1 MCAKSRE
8 AFNWRRSGLAFSTSR
23 TSLGKCRRE
32 RGNFV
37 LGDREL
43 HFDEYVAILKRRMWW
58 IIVPTI
64 LVPTLVYVGSL
75 LIPNRYTSMTLVL
88 VEQQKVPDNFVKP
101 VVTEE
106 LNQRLATMQE
116 QILSRTRLQPLIE
129 RFDLFPN
136 EIGKIPMED
145 LVDEMRKLISVTGVR
160 ADFGTR
166 TGGLPG
172 FYISFS
178 ARDPHLAQQVCS
190 EITSMFMQENLL
202 AREQSAQGTTDFL
215 SSQLDDAKRKLDDQD
230 AKLAAFKQR
239 YIGQLPEQEQT
250 NLSVLGSLN
259 TQLDGINQALA
270 RAQQDKAFAESLLSD
285 RLAAGTSAA
294 AGEDPQDLQKKLSD
308 LESQLS
314 LLEARYTSDYPDVTK
329 TKSEIA
335 ELKKKLDNKPA
346 AEPTKDTD
354 KSTQLEPP
362 EVRQLR
368 SQIHQLD
375 DLKLEKAKEQERL
388 QQQIRAYQSRVQMS
402 PVVEEQYKALTRDH
416 QSALSFYD
424 ELLAKKTQ
432 SAMATDL
439 EKRQQGEQFKVMD
452 APNLPEKP
460 TWPDREKF
468 ALAGVAGGL
477 GLGFGLAFF
486 FEMRDKTLRTDE
498 DVLFYL
504 KLPVLTE
511 IPTVSTDR
519 NGKVTKD
526 KGSTEKALR
535 SSQDKVKP

>member
-1 MCAKSRE
+1 M
-8 AFNWRRSGLAFSTSR
+8 F
-23 TSLGKCRRE
+23 
-32 RGNFV
+32 
-37 LGDREL
+37 GDRDL
-43 HFDEYVAILKRRMWW
+43 NFDQYLAILKRRVWW
-58 IIVPTI
+58 IVLSTA
-64 LVPTLVYVGSL
+64 LVPLLVYLGSL
-75 LIPNRYTSMTLVL
+75 LIANQYTSQTLVL

-106 LNQRLATMQE
+106 LNERLATMQE

-129 RFDLFPN
+129 RFQLFPSDM
-136 EIGKIPMED
+136 GKVPMED
-145 LVDEMRKLISVTGVR
+145 LVDRMRKLISVTAVR

-172 FYISFS
+172 FYISFT
-178 ARDPHLAQQVCS
+178 ARDPHIAQQVCS

-230 AKLAAFKQR
+230 AKLAGFKQR
-239 YIGQLPEQEQT
+239 YIGQLPDQEQT
-250 NLSVLGSLN
+250 NLSVLGALN

-270 RAQQDKAFAESLLSD
+270 RAQQDKAFAESLLAD
-285 RLAAGTSAA
+285 RLAAGTTAPS
-294 AGEDPQDLQKKLSD
+294 GEDPQELKKKLAE

-314 LLEARYTSDYPDVTK
+314 LLEARYTPDYPDVTK
-329 TKSEIA
+329 TKNEIA
-335 ELKKKLDNKPA
+335 ELKKKLDTKPT
-346 AEPTKDTD
+346 AESTKDTD
-354 KSTQLEPP
+354 KSAQLEPP
-362 EVRQLR
+362 EIRQLR
-368 SQIHQLD
+368 LQIHQLD
-375 DLKLEKAKEQERL
+375 ELKLEKAKEQERL
-388 QQQIRAYQSRVQMS
+388 QQQIGAYQSRVQMS

-416 QSALSFYD
+416 QSALNFYD

-439 EKRQQGEQFKVMD
+439 EKKQQGEQFKVMD

-460 TWPDREKF
+460 TWPERWKF
-468 ALAGVAGGL
+468 SLAGLAGGFAV
-477 GLGFGLAFF
+477 GFGLAFF

-511 IPTVSTDR
+511 IPTVSMAR
-519 NGKVTKD
+519 NGKGAKKKTLK
-526 KGSTEKALR
+526 EK
-535 SSQDKVKP
+535 SQPASEDKVQV